1 MTQSL
6 APDNQ
11 MHAPSAGQGGGP
23 GRKWYVL
30 ALLVFLLCTAGV
42 VAEVYGIILSFPKG
56 TQFLVP
62 GSVTITVESPGTYVL
77 WDEVAT
83 FFENKRYLSSDELP
97 GGMEIRISDA
107 QADRTF
113 SFSPSQGG
121 TETNGSVK
129 RRSLGDV
136 YLDRP
141 GVYVIGVSGNFAE
154 RVFYV
159 RRSAVLTVLSGIAIV
174 AALGLVGWVLAPI
187 SAIFIFFKR
196 SAASNKAAQQA
207 AEQPA
212 EKGPGG
218 ASGMNAKE
226 ERTYAMFCHL
236 GALSGFVVPFGNI
249 IVPLILW
256 ALKKDAS
263 PFVDMHGRES
273 LNFQISLLIYSFI
286 SAVLILVII
295 GVFLLAGLWIFNLVI
310 VIIAGVRAESG
321 EQFRYPLAIRFI
333 K

>member
-1 MTQSL
+1 MISSL
-6 APDNQ
+6 PPANQ
-11 MHAPSAGQGGGP
+11 THAPSADNRGGP
-23 GRKWYVL
+23 GKIGYVL
-30 ALLVFLLCTAGV
+30 ALLVFFFCTAGV
-42 VAEVYGIILSFPKG
+42 VAEVYGIIRSFPKG

-62 GSVTITVESPGTYVL
+62 GSATITVENPGTYVL

-83 FFENKRYLSSDELP
+83 FFENKRYLSSDDLP

-107 QADRTF
+107 QSGRTF
-113 SFSPSQGG
+113 PFSPSQGG
-121 TETNGSVK
+121 TETIGSVK
-129 RRSLGDV
+129 RKSLGDV

-141 GVYVIGVSGNFAE
+141 GTYVIDVSGDFPK

-174 AALGLVGWVLAPI
+174 AVLGLAGWVLAPI
-187 SAIFIFFKR
+187 SAVVIFFKR
-196 SAASNKAAQQA
+196 SPARNKIAQQVAGQA
-207 AEQPA
+207 AEKSPRGA
-212 EKGPGG
+212 GG
-218 ASGMNAKE
+218 MDAKE

-256 ALKKDAS
+256 LLKKDAS

-273 LNFQISLLIYSFI
+273 LNFQISLLVYSLI

-295 GVFLLAGLWIFNLVI
+295 GIFLLAGLWIFNLVI